1 MEINP
6 YYFFNKMNSTNNT
19 FYNNMIGDYIP
30 MQAEDIYGDI
40 YEDVYQDITSSK
52 NTFQKNM
59 ILFCDRMDK
68 LLQKETNHKKYGILI
83 FEIRRKYC
91 QEYNIPSWD
100 LEYDEFNYMMLDY
113 LYIREFNIEK
123 SESFTDFKKNGYPVV
138 SISNSMIEEYN
149 EKCKTR
155 KYFLCKKE
163 F

>member
-6 YYFFNKMNSTNNT
+6 YYFFNKMNSANNT
-19 FYNNMIGDYIP
+19 FLYPYSNMIGDYMPI
-30 MQAEDIYGDI
+30 QVDDIC
-40 YEDVYQDITSSK
+40 QDTNSSK
-52 NTFQKNM
+52 NIFQKNM